1 MGQVTNN
8 WSLFGLD
15 LTRASKWLA
24 LGLGQLL
31 YDRDAWLLR
40 QFDPPVTLFSEG
52 TESLYQADRL
62 CEETASGRSES
73 ADSLS
78 DNGRHCA
85 VALPQDAVLLK
96 TLHLPAASE
105 EDLES
110 AMALEIDLSSPF
122 SGQDTRAAW
131 RVLSRSASVIEVVL
145 AITAQAAID
154 QTLDAIELPSERGVS
169 DAPEVWA
176 LTDNGIP
183 ISFAGFGGQARRASY
198 HGKLKRLAG
207 LWGAVWIALM
217 LALVVMAFATSLRA
231 DRLDAVFQQVRTEAS
246 EAAQHRQ
253 ELELGRTRLS
263 AIQAAIVERPN
274 YQYWLNHIA
283 ASAPD
288 TVYFDRLNFDGSSV
302 VVSGYSNNASVYL
315 RMLTEEPG
323 YTDVAAL
330 SAFARDRNNGLERF
344 SIQWRVT
351 EPPEPVSEEPSAV
364 SREPSAV
371 AEEPLAMVTEQSVEV
386 AP

>member
-15 LTRASKWLA
+15 LTRAGKWLA
-24 LGLGQLL
+24 LGFEQLL
-31 YDRDAWLLR
+31 YDRDARLLR
-40 QFDPPVTLFSEG
+40 RFDPPVTLFSEG
-52 TESLYQADRL
+52 AESLYQADRL
-62 CEETASGRSES
+62 CEDIASGCGESYAHRS
-73 ADSLS
+73 DI
-78 DNGRHCA
+78 GRYCA
-85 VALPQDAVLLK
+85 VALSREEVLLK
-96 TLHLPAASE
+96 TLQLPAASE

-110 AMALEIDLSSPF
+110 AMTLEIGLSSPF
-122 SGQDTRAAW
+122 SDQDTRAAW
-131 RVLSRSASVIEVVL
+131 RVLSRSESVIEVAL

-154 QTLDAIELPSERGVS
+154 QTLDAIELPSERGVVEP
-169 DAPEVWA
+169 PEVWA
-176 LTDNGIP
+176 LTDNGVP
-183 ISFAGFGGQARRASY
+183 ISFAGFGGQTRRSAY
-198 HGKLKRLAG
+198 HGKLKQLVG
-207 LWGAVWIALM
+207 LWGGVWIMLMVALM
-217 LALVVMAFATSLRA
+217 TVAFATSLRA
-231 DRLDAVFQQVRTEAS
+231 DRLGAVFQQVRVDAFEAS
-246 EAAQHRQ
+246 KHRQ
-253 ELELGRTRLS
+253 QLELGRTRLG
-263 AIQAAIVERPN
+263 AIQDAIAQRPN

-288 TVYFDRLNFDGSSV
+288 TVYFDKLNFDGRLV

-351 EPPEPVSEEPSAV
+351 DPPKRVTEP
-364 SREPSAV
+364 
-371 AEEPLAMVTEQSVEV
+371 PLAMAVEQSAGV

>member
-15 LTRASKWLA
+15 LTRAGKWLA
-24 LGLGQLL
+24 LGFRQLL

-40 QFDPPVTLFSEG
+40 RFDPPVTLFSEG

-62 CEETASGRSES
+62 YESAAGGRSQ
-73 ADSLS
+73 DGDHRS
-78 DNGRHCA
+78 DIGRHCA
-85 VALPQDAVLLK
+85 VALPSGEVLLK
-96 TLHLPAASE
+96 ILQLPATSE

-122 SGQDTRAAW
+122 SDQDTRAAW
-131 RVLSRSASVIEVVL
+131 RVLSRSELVIEVVL

-154 QTLDAIELPSERGVS
+154 KTLGAIELPSDSGAAEP
-169 DAPEVWA
+169 PEVWA
-176 LTDNGIP
+176 LTDNGVP
-183 ISFAGFGGQARRASY
+183 ISFAGFGGKTRRAAY
-198 HGKLKRLAG
+198 HGKLKQLVG
-207 LWGAVWIALM
+207 LWSGLWIMLM
-217 LALVVMAFATSLRA
+217 VALVVMAFATSLRA
-231 DRLDAVFQQVRTEAS
+231 DRLDAVFQQVRVDAS
-246 EAAQHRQ
+246 EAAKHRQ
-253 ELELGRTRLS
+253 ELELGRTRLG
-263 AIQAAIVERPN
+263 AVQDAIVGRPN

-288 TVYFDRLNFDGSSV
+288 TVYFDKLNFDGSSV

-315 RMLTEEPG
+315 RLLTEEPG

-351 EPPEPVSEEPSAV
+351 EPPK
-364 SREPSAV
+364 RV
-371 AEEPLAMVTEQSVEV
+371 AEPPLAMTEEQSAGV

>member
-15 LTRASKWLA
+15 LTRAGKWLA
-24 LGLGQLL
+24 LGFEQLL

-40 QFDPPVTLFSEG
+40 RFDPAVTLISDG
-52 TESLYQADRL
+52 AESLYQADRL
-62 CEETASGRSES
+62 CEDIASGCGES
-73 ADSLS
+73 DVHRT
-78 DNGRHCA
+78 DIERHCA
-85 VALPQDAVLLK
+85 VALRRDDVLLK
-96 TLHLPAASE
+96 TLQLPAASE

-110 AMALEIDLSSPF
+110 VMSLEIDLSSPF
-122 SGQDTRAAW
+122 SDQDTRAAW
-131 RVLSRSASVIEVVL
+131 RVLSRSESVIEVVL

-154 QTLDAIELPSERGVS
+154 QALDAIELPSERGV
-169 DAPEVWA
+169 AEPPEVWA
-176 LTDNGIP
+176 LTDNGVP
-183 ISFAGFGGQARRASY
+183 ISFSGFGGQARRSAY
-198 HGKLKRLAG
+198 HGKLKQLVG
-207 LWGAVWIALM
+207 LWSGVWTVLMVALM
-217 LALVVMAFATSLRA
+217 AVAFATSLRA
-231 DRLDAVFQQVRTEAS
+231 DRLDAVFQQVRVDAS

-253 ELELGRTRLS
+253 KLELGRTRLD
-263 AIQAAIVERPN
+263 AIQEAIGERPN

-288 TVYFDRLNFDGSSV
+288 TVYFDKLNFDGRTV

-351 EPPEPVSEEPSAV
+351 EPPKRVTEP
-364 SREPSAV
+364 
-371 AEEPLAMVTEQSVEV
+371 PLAMVTEQSTGV

>member
-15 LTRASKWLA
+15 LTRAGKWLS
-24 LGLGQLL
+24 LGFGQLL

-40 QFDPPVTLFSEG
+40 RFDPPVTLFSDG
-52 TESLYQADRL
+52 TESQYQADRP
-62 CEETASGRSES
+62 CEEPAGGGSKRS
-73 ADSLS
+73 DYHL
-78 DNGRHCA
+78 DVGLCRA

-96 TLHLPAASE
+96 TLQLPAASE
-105 EDLES
+105 EDLDA
-110 AMALEIDLSSPF
+110 AMTLEIDLSSPF
-122 SGQDTRAAW
+122 SDQDTRAAW
-131 RVLSRSASVIEVVL
+131 RVLSRSESVLEVAL

-154 QTLDAIELPSERGVS
+154 ETLEATQFPTDNGVAE
-169 DAPEVWA
+169 APEVWA
-176 LTDNGIP
+176 LTDDGTP
-183 ISFAGFGGQARRASY
+183 VSFMGFGGQTRRAAY
-198 HGKLKRLAG
+198 HGKLTRLAG
-207 LWGAVWIALM
+207 MWAAIWLSSMVGLTVI
-217 LALVVMAFATSLRA
+217 AFATSLRA
-231 DRLDAVFQQVRTEAS
+231 NRLDNTFQQVRVDAA
-246 EAAQHRQ
+246 EAASSRQ
-253 ELELGRTRLS
+253 ELELGRTRLDI
-263 AIQAAIVERPN
+263 IQKAIVERPN

-288 TVYFDRLNFDGSSV
+288 TVYFDRLNFNGSEV

-315 RMLTEEPG
+315 RLLTEEPG

-351 EPPEPVSEEPSAV
+351 DPPKSVPEVPLAVAVEPPP
-364 SREPSAV
+364 
-371 AEEPLAMVTEQSVEV
+371 EV